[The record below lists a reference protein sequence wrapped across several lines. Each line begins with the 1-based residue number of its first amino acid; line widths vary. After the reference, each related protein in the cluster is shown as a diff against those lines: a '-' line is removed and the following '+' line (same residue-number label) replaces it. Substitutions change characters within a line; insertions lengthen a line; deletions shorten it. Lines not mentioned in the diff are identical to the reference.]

1 MPTQRCYCRRASTTN
16 KPRLLF
22 CAGYTVWSGLRWAE
36 PQPAECIAIVGIG
49 GLGHLAVQYAKAA
62 GFRTIAISHS
72 TDKDKLILQLGADE
86 IVRDGKGLAKIGG
99 ADVILGTSNSVDA
112 MADSIAGLR
121 PDGRLY
127 GANPQGQ
134 VMYGADG
141 HLSVIITRSDLP
153 KFASNN
159 RVAGTPEE
167 NTAIVQGSLAYFG
180 TYSVSETDK
189 TITTHVESSTFPNWN
204 GVDRKTSFSIS
215 GDELSTHVV
224 SGPLTS
230 VGTGTAYLVWKR
242 AK

>member
-1 MPTQRCYCRRASTTN
+1 MRSAHWRRLATSRSAKSLRWGPVSRRARRAT
-16 KPRLLF
+16 
-22 CAGYTVWSGLRWAE
+22 A
-36 PQPAECIAIVGIG
+36 
-49 GLGHLAVQYAKAA
+49 
-62 GFRTIAISHS
+62 
-72 TDKDKLILQLGADE
+72 
-86 IVRDGKGLAKIGG
+86 
-99 ADVILGTSNSVDA
+99 SVF
-112 MADSIAGLR
+112 
-121 PDGRLY
+121 P
-127 GANPQGQ
+127 
-134 VMYGADG
+134 
-141 HLSVIITRSDLP
+141 
-153 KFASNN
+153 ASNN

-189 TITTHVESSTFPNWN
+189 TITTHVESCTFPNWN